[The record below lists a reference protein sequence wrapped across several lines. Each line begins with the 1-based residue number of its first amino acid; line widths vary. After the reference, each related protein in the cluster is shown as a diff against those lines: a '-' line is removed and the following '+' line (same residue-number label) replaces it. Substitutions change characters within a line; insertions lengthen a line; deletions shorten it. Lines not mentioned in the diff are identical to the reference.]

1 MTTDDKVR
9 DEKLQYNNNREP
21 AKAPAL
27 LSSKTDKYVLQ
38 VKSYDLL
45 VPSQIIQHTK
55 FTYSPFGKV
64 SEKQTEKQ
72 VDALKSL
79 NIPSKIDELKQIDL
93 IIDKL
98 NEIMQLQNNIRSDDL
113 EYTTNRGKG
122 YNFSRYSLPIFFKKY
137 RRGKFVIKRCW

>member
-72 VDALKSL
+72 VDTLKSL
-79 NIPSKIDELKQIDL
+79 NIPSKIDELKQI
-93 IIDKL
+93 
-98 NEIMQLQNNIRSDDL
+98 ES
-113 EYTTNRGKG
+113 
-122 YNFSRYSLPIFFKKY
+122 IFPETP
-137 RRGKFVIKRCW
+137 VE